1 VTHVATKVANKPS
14 VWLEVDLAKLKNNF
28 KICRSYLDSNT
39 AVLAVVKS
47 NSYGHGMIACAKE
60 LEQSVQYFGVS
71 NISEALALRDKGIQ
85 TPILIFGFFSLED
98 VPALLKYDLS
108 ISLSDTALAR
118 KIHEQIEALDWKE
131 RLKVHVKIDTG
142 MSRLGFPYHK
152 ALDEVIA
159 LSKYSTLEIEGV
171 FTHLAASDRQ
181 ENDFTNHQLDLFE
194 KILTEFQKKD
204 LQFKW
209 IHSANSGGIFHY
221 PRSHFNIVRPGIA
234 LYGLYQEDVFES
246 ALEPVLAWK
255 TKVVLVKDLNPGDTV
270 SYGRK
275 FKVEQPTR
283 IAVLPVGYSHGYPVS
298 LSSKGQVLI
307 QGVRYSIVGQV
318 CMDHIVI
325 ELGSESD
332 VSIDD
337 EVTLL
342 GESGKDRVTATELAR
357 LAGTIPYEI
366 VTRLHPS
373 IHRIYTN

>member
-1 VTHVATKVANKPS
+1 
-14 VWLEVDLAKLKNNF
+14 
-28 KICRSYLDSNT
+28 
-39 AVLAVVKS
+39 
-47 NSYGHGMIACAKE
+47 M
-60 LEQSVQYFGVS
+60 
-71 NISEALALRDKGIQ
+71 
-85 TPILIFGFFSLED
+85 
-98 VPALLKYDLS
+98 
-108 ISLSDTALAR
+108 
-118 KIHEQIEALDWKE
+118 
-131 RLKVHVKIDTG
+131 
-142 MSRLGFPYHK
+142 
-152 ALDEVIA
+152 
-159 LSKYSTLEIEGV
+159 
-171 FTHLAASDRQ
+171 
-181 ENDFTNHQLDLFE
+181 
-194 KILTEFQKKD
+194 
-204 LQFKW
+204 
-209 IHSANSGGIFHY
+209 
-221 PRSHFNIVRPGIA
+221 
-234 LYGLYQEDVFES
+234 
-246 ALEPVLAWK
+246 
-255 TKVVLVKDLNPGDTV
+255 VLVKDLNPGDTV

-325 ELGSESD
+325 ELGSESN